1 MCAQI
6 SDAPLF
12 NKSWSLILFFAP
24 LPLTEFDDAQHK
36 MNHPRA
42 MEVQEDFEAL
52 TVSSH
57 TTKKRILGVWNLAEQ
72 ETISE
77 PSDHCFG
84 DVRAVRVAKSN
95 TRYPVSKKTSTPKNF
110 KFSTNF

>member
-1 MCAQI
+1 
-6 SDAPLF
+6 
-12 NKSWSLILFFAP
+12 
-24 LPLTEFDDAQHK
+24 
-36 MNHPRA
+36 

-110 KFSTNF
+110 KFSSKRFDKYTRGTVLEP